1 VLPRD
6 ERHATY
12 LDPKIY
18 DDGAYEATKYAERR
32 DDIGRLMLAVMVKA
46 PLDLS
51 HPEWDRPA
59 APALGAVRLLPE
71 AQQPEALAPP
81 RPGAVAPRP
90 RRAADGE
97 GRSPRADGEGR
108 SPRAAGA
115 APRPDPVVDR
125 RDDDRVRRGEVVAPG
140 PARVLLGAP
149 GRDRDRGGPAAGA
162 TECPAGTRSTSGSK
176 VPSMSRTTYRSKCG
190 LTV

>member
-1 VLPRD
+1 MLPRD

-59 APALGAVRLLPE
+59 APALGAVRLLPG
-71 AQQPEALAPP
+71 AHPPEARAPP
-81 RPGAVAPRP
+81 ARAGRPA
-90 RRAADGE
+90 
-97 GRSPRADGEGR
+97 
-108 SPRAAGA
+108 AAGA
-115 APRPDPVVDR
+115 VVADIRGRRADIEDQPRPFSLPVAAAAA
-125 RDDDRVRRGEVVAPG
+125 VVAAG
-140 PARVLLGAP
+140 MVDHHPAALVNVVPRMASTELLAMA
-149 GRDRDRGGPAAGA
+149 RGG
-162 TECPAGTRSTSGSK
+162 S
-176 VPSMSRTTYRSKCG
+176 
-190 LTV
+190 